1 MLSTLNAH
9 KEEEQHE
16 EDGKAELNV
25 ELVHFIPSECPNKCT
40 TSFKLLGFMT
50 FIVHT

>member
-1 MLSTLNAH
+1 MLGTLNAH

-25 ELVHFIPSECPNKCT
+25 ELVHFIPSECPNKRT
-40 TSFKLLGFMT
+40 TNFNLLSFMT